1 MISAPLTH
9 AQKLIYDL
17 QARGARNLQIALC
30 VNIKG
35 FADPEAFRRA
45 ADDVTARHPVMSSLL
60 KLKDGE
66 PVQRLV
72 EQTPSFTLLDITVP
86 SDQQA
91 DRLLSAEADAPID
104 LFRERP
110 FRFVLARAGADEVF
124 FLLVGHH
131 LFTDLA
137 GLRRLLIEYLSLLL
151 GRTLRTSRTSPDGG
165 DRGFFAYAMAE
176 QKMISD
182 GTFARRGR
190 YWASRLSGADPV
202 LHLPGRG
209 PEPQY
214 QSRASTQFKIEGNSY
229 QKFSDRARRMRASN
243 FVLAAT
249 AIFHALREV
258 ADQDNILLSM
268 VSDARRPPFHQAL
281 GNFAGTSYIQQCA
294 SDTGVD
300 EKSVQAVRLETI
312 QSIANYV
319 PEVAFF
325 TEVGWMRERLEK
337 RCATTEAHVN
347 YAPVKADI
355 SKLFNSPNYEVKYFS
370 LQNRN
375 TASRLPY
382 HGEVIEFRMFPT
394 PNSLSGIIGY
404 EPAIVAPHTAEKIAS
419 VMLDDL
425 T

>member
-1 MISAPLTH
+1 MVPVPLTH
-9 AQKLIYDL
+9 AQQVIYDL
-17 QARGARNLQIALC
+17 QSRGARNLQIALC
-30 VNIKG
+30 VRIKG
-35 FADPEAFRRA
+35 FADPEDFRRA
-45 ADDVTARHPVMSSLL
+45 AADVTARHAVMGSLL
-60 KLKDGE
+60 ELRDGE

-72 EQTPSFTLLDITVP
+72 ERTPSFTLLDITAPV
-86 SDQQA
+86 DQQA

-124 FLLVGHH
+124 LLLVGHH

-137 GLRRLLIEYLSLLL
+137 GLRRLLVEYLSLVL
-151 GRTLRTSRTSPDGG
+151 GRPLRTSGASSDGE

-176 QKMISD
+176 QKMIGD

-190 YWASRLSGADPV
+190 YWVSRLNGADPV
-202 LHLPGRG
+202 LHMPGRG
-209 PEPQY
+209 PDPQY
-214 QSRASTQFKIEGNSY
+214 QSRASIQFKIEGSTY
-229 QKFSDRARRMRASN
+229 QEFTDRARRMRASN

-268 VSDARRPPFHQAL
+268 VSDARRPPFHRTL

-294 SDTGVD
+294 SDAGLA
-300 EKSVQAVRLETI
+300 EKSVQAVSRETV

-325 TEVGWMRERLEK
+325 PEVGWLRERLEK
-337 RCATTEAHVN
+337 GCATAEAHVN
-347 YAPVKADI
+347 YAPVKTDI
-355 SKLFNSPNYEVKYFS
+355 SKLFNSPKYEVEYFS
-370 LQNRN
+370 LQSRDR
-375 TASRLPY
+375 ASRLPY
-382 HGEVIEFRMFPT
+382 HGEAIEFRMFPT
-394 PNSLSGIIGY
+394 PNSLTGVIGY

-419 VMLDDL
+419 VMLDGL